1 MMKNA
6 KRFFALL
13 MAIALVMG
21 LAVSASAVKITID
34 DKDIAGATYKA
45 YQLLTATNAVDENG
59 DGTDKFAYGVTE
71 KYKDVLRQTLDLPD
85 TATDK
90 QIIDGIE
97 AKRENIQIFANDL
110 YANIQTAGLEAD
122 ETTTTNTFENQPQ
135 GYYLIVESAV
145 STDDEGDI
153 YSLVML
159 DTAGHDNITVET
171 KEERPTLEKIISAD
185 DNQIDGDIADGG
197 KSDNVSVGSHV
208 KFTLTATV
216 PSHAQYYD
224 YYYFIIDDTLSE
236 GLTFVNDEHHPLTV
250 SVGTT
255 PLVAG
260 TDYILY
266 TGDNAE
272 GKTFQIAML
281 NAKDHA
287 GKTITVKYWAT
298 LNEKAVIGEDVGNT
312 NTADLTYSNNPNFSY
327 LPDNGNPPP
336 SGKPAE
342 DSDIP
347 LGNTPDAITRTYTTG
362 IQLIKVDQ
370 EHEPLTGA
378 VFTVTGDNIVK
389 VLTVTGTTYVADTNG
404 DFWRLKD
411 GTYTNVAPHNDDQY
425 VKITDGTRTG
435 GYVKSGENFFVASE
449 EQLADTSIQL
459 YKLSKGSISYYES
472 TTIKYKVA
480 SYSYVDKDPTGTE
493 TYQAA
498 VDEHGYLVLA
508 GLGEG
513 TYTITETQTPAG
525 YNTVDPITVVIS
537 WEPPKTANGTDCTWQ
552 ATMNGT
558 TDLSMN
564 AQGLFELEIVNVAG
578 AELPETG
585 GMGTTLIYV
594 VGGILFA
601 AAVVLLVT
609 KKRMSEEE

>member
-1 MMKNA
+1 MKNA
-6 KRFFALL
+6 KRLFALL
-13 MAIALVMG
+13 MAIVMVMG
-21 LAVSASAVKITID
+21 LAVSASAVNITID
-34 DKDIAGATYKA
+34 DKDITGATYKA
-45 YQLLTATNAVDENG
+45 YRLLTATNAVDENG
-59 DGTDKFAYGVTE
+59 DGTDKFAYGVNTN
-71 KYKDVLRQTLDLPD
+71 YKDVLLQTLGLSN

-97 AKRENIQIFANDL
+97 AKRDDIQDFANDL
-110 YANIQTAGLEAD
+110 YANIQVAGLDAD
-122 ETTTTNTFENQPQ
+122 ATTTTDTFDNQTQ

-145 STDDEGDI
+145 SMDDEGDV

-171 KEERPTLEKIISAD
+171 KEERPTLEKNISAD

-208 KFTLTATV
+208 EFTLTATV
-216 PSHAQYYD
+216 PSYAQYYD

-236 GLTFVNDEHHPLTV
+236 GLTFVNDANHPLTV

-255 PLVAG
+255 SLVAD
-260 TDYILY
+260 TDYILH

-281 NAKDHA
+281 KAKAHA
-287 GKTITVKYWAT
+287 GKTITVKYWAI
-298 LNEKAVIGEDVGNT
+298 LNEKAVIGEAVGNT

-370 EHEPLTGA
+370 KHEPLTGA
-378 VFTVTGDNIVK
+378 AFTVTGDNIVK
-389 VLTVTGTTYVADTNG
+389 VLTVTGTTYVEDTDG
-404 DFWRLKD
+404 DFWHLKD
-411 GTYTNVAPHNDDQY
+411 GTYTNVAPHNDQY

-435 GYVKSGENFFVASE
+435 GYVKSGENFGIASE

-459 YKLSKGSISYYES
+459 YKLSKGSISYYED
-472 TTIKYKVA
+472 TTTKYKVA
-480 SYSYVDKDPTGTE
+480 SYSYVAKEPTGTE

-537 WEPPKTANGTDCTWQ
+537 WEPPKTANDTDCTWK

-564 AQGLFELEIVNVAG
+564 AQGLFALEIVNVAG

>member
-1 MMKNA
+1 MKIA

-21 LAVSASAVKITID
+21 LAVSASAVSITID
-34 DKDIAGATYKA
+34 DKDITGATYKA

-71 KYKDVLRQTLDLPD
+71 KYKTVLCQTLGLPD

-90 QIIDGIE
+90 EIINGIE
-97 AKRENIQIFANDL
+97 AKRGNIQNFANVL
-110 YANIQTAGLEAD
+110 YANIQDAGLEAD
-122 ETTTTNTFENQPQ
+122 ETTTTNTFENQTQ

-145 STDDEGDI
+145 STDDEGDV

-159 DTAGHDNITVET
+159 DTAGHDNITVQT

-185 DNQIDGDIADGG
+185 DNQIGGDIDDGG

-208 KFTLTATV
+208 EFTLTATV

-411 GTYTNVAPHNDDQY
+411 GTYTNVTPHNDQY

-435 GYVKSGENFFVASE
+435 GYVKRGENFDVASK
-449 EQLADTSIQL
+449 EQLADSNIQL
-459 YKLSKGSISYYES
+459 YKLSKGSISYYAN
-472 TTIKYKVA
+472 TTTKYKVA
-480 SYSYVDKDPTGTE
+480 SYSYVVKDPTGIK

-537 WEPPKTANGTDCTWQ
+537 WEPPKTEDGTDCTWQ
-552 ATMNGT
+552 ATMNGNT
-558 TDLSMN
+558 VLSTN
-564 AQGLFELEIVNVAG
+564 AQGLFELEIVNEAG

>member
-1 MMKNA
+1 MKIA
-6 KRFFALL
+6 KRFFALV

-21 LAVSASAVKITID
+21 LAVSASAVNITID
-34 DKDIAGATYKA
+34 DKDITGATYKA
-45 YQLLTATNAVDENG
+45 YRLLTVTNAVDENG
-59 DGTDKFAYGVTE
+59 DGTDKFAYGVTT
-71 KYKDVLRQTLDLPD
+71 KYKAVLIQTLDLPD

-97 AKRENIQIFANDL
+97 AKRADIQNFANDL
-110 YANIQTAGLEAD
+110 YANIQAAGLDAD
-122 ETTTTNTFENQPQ
+122 AITFNNTFENQTQ

-145 STDDEGDI
+145 STDDEGDV

-208 KFTLTATV
+208 EFTLTATV

-236 GLTFVNDEHHPLTV
+236 GLTFVNDENHPLTV

-255 PLVAG
+255 PLAAD

-281 NAKDHA
+281 NAKAQA
-287 GKTITVKYWAT
+287 GNTITVKYWAT
-298 LNEKAVIGEDVGNT
+298 LNEKAVIGEAVGNT
-312 NTADLTYSNNPNFSY
+312 NTADLTYSNNPNFHY

-370 EHEPLTGA
+370 NHDPLTGA

-389 VLTVTGTTYVADTNG
+389 VLTVTGTTYVEDENG

-411 GTYTNVAPHNDDQY
+411 GTYTNVAPHNDQY
-425 VKITDGTRTG
+425 VKITDNTRTG
-435 GYVKSGENFFVASE
+435 GYVKSGDN
-449 EQLADTSIQL
+449 
-459 YKLSKGSISYYES
+459 
-472 TTIKYKVA
+472 
-480 SYSYVDKDPTGTE
+480 
-493 TYQAA
+493 
-498 VDEHGYLVLA
+498 
-508 GLGEG
+508 
-513 TYTITETQTPAG
+513 
-525 YNTVDPITVVIS
+525 
-537 WEPPKTANGTDCTWQ
+537 
-552 ATMNGT
+552 
-558 TDLSMN
+558 
-564 AQGLFELEIVNVAG
+564 
-578 AELPETG
+578 
-585 GMGTTLIYV
+585 
-594 VGGILFA
+594 
-601 AAVVLLVT
+601 
-609 KKRMSEEE
+609 